1 MEEIEVV
8 LDNEHHYSDARD
20 ERVKETGE
28 IFTPLPLINKML
40 DEIGYDWDNHDH
52 SKTWLDPT
60 GGSGNFLVALA
71 QRGILLKNLYS
82 AELMQDNVDLCKERL
97 EGPNPTEE
105 IKKIL
110 NKNIVCNDFL
120 TYDCSFEEPKETE
133 KWNF

>member
-82 AELMQDNVDLCKERL
+82 AELMQDNVDTIKRRL
-97 EGPNPTEE
+97 RE
-105 IKKIL
+105 IYGDTPEVNKRL
-110 NKNIVCNDFL
+110 NNNIVQADAL
-120 TYDCSFEEPKETE
+120 TYAYWFDTDMDLFV
-133 KWNF
+133 W